1 MINEIEMQDKIDKIL
16 AYKTVSDKEKID
28 RLLFMDA
35 DQYTNLGIE
44 STKTAKE
51 NTKRNSRRIYRAIKT
66 INDDMGSRFLRLMD
80 K

>member
-1 MINEIEMQDKIDKIL
+1 MINEIEMQDRIDKIL

-51 NTKRNSRRIYRAIKT
+51 NTKKNSRRIYRAIKT

>member
-66 INDDMGSRFLRLMD
+66 INNDMGSRFLRLMD

>member
-16 AYKTVSDKEKID
+16 AYKTVSEKEKID

-44 STKTAKE
+44 STKSAKE
-51 NTKRNSRRIYRAIKT
+51 NTKKNSRRIYRAIKT
-66 INDDMGSRFLRLMD
+66 MDDDMGSRFLRLMD

>member
-16 AYKTVSDKEKID
+16 AYKTVSDKEKVD

-51 NTKRNSRRIYRAIKT
+51 NTKKNSRRIYRAIKT

>member
-1 MINEIEMQDKIDKIL
+1 MSEMEMQGLIDKIL
-16 AYKTVSDKEKID
+16 AYKTISDKEKID

-35 DQYTNLGIE
+35 DQYTNLGLE

-51 NTKRNSRRIYRAIKT
+51 NVKRNSRRIYRAIKT

>member
-1 MINEIEMQDKIDKIL
+1 MINEIEMQDRIDKIL

-51 NTKRNSRRIYRAIKT
+51 NTKKNSRRIYRAIKT

-80 K
+80 

>member
-1 MINEIEMQDKIDKIL
+1 MQDRIDKIL

-66 INDDMGSRFLRLMD
+66 INNDMGSRFLRLMD

>member
-1 MINEIEMQDKIDKIL
+1 MINEIEMQDRIDKIL
-16 AYKTVSDKEKID
+16 AYKTVSDKEKVD

-51 NTKRNSRRIYRAIKT
+51 NTKKNSRRIYRAIKT

>member
-1 MINEIEMQDKIDKIL
+1 MINEIEMQDIIDKIL

-35 DQYTNLGIE
+35 DQYTNLGVD
-44 STKTAKE
+44 STRTAKE
-51 NTKRNSRRIYRAIKT
+51 NTKKNSRRIYRAIKT
-66 INDDMGSRFLRLMD
+66 MDDDMGSRFLRLMD

>member
-51 NTKRNSRRIYRAIKT
+51 NTKKNSRRIYRAIKT
-66 INDDMGSRFLRLMD
+66 MNEDMGSRFLRLMD
-80 K
+80 

>member
-66 INDDMGSRFLRLMD
+66 INEDMGSRFLRLMD

>member
-1 MINEIEMQDKIDKIL
+1 MINEIEMQDRIDKIL

-66 INDDMGSRFLRLMD
+66 INNDMGSRFLRLMD

>member
-1 MINEIEMQDKIDKIL
+1 MINEIEMQDTIDKIL

-51 NTKRNSRRIYRAIKT
+51 NTKKNSRRIYRAIKT

>member
-66 INDDMGSRFLRLMD
+66 MNEDMGSRFLRLMD

>member
-66 INDDMGSRFLRLMD
+66 MNEDMGSRFLRLMD
-80 K
+80 

>member
-1 MINEIEMQDKIDKIL
+1 MINEIEMQDRIDKIL